1 MTKISMLRSHSGTK
15 CSQGS
20 LRSLQYWTHL
30 SVMAANRASTP
41 VCPPASSKTIR
52 ITKLLE
58 TKYRPAPRCQLW
70 KMSGLKLKGSKP
82 GRPGNVAH
90 GETESHGARAAAE
103 CIVLSHV
110 ALPRKSSKGKPSK
123 PAKHKWHT
131 PAACIVLSPLLGAR
145 RKWRSK
151 WAEAIKNGQS
161 PFIPTTAKRRVTL
174 PRGNWSARPC
184 HSKKSRSPAIKPIA
198 SSKAVGWSVISFN
211 AAKDSHLVRTS
222 ISSSGSE
229 LCSFDQTKMIQ
240 AKKLELQSWAKKA
253 NSGITSIII
262 HPDPEAGF
270 WVKKRT
276 LERRKIVVAT
286 LKLWGGAVVGRL
298 GKIKVPK
305 AQRTKTQL
313 GSKTAKS
320 RLPSFRFNLWAS
332 SWRYN
337 GCWRDLDVPLPR
349 TGWKESSISGS
360 FFLPQS
366 PKARGTSTQQTARW
380 QLWNLSTVRALLPSS
395 PCNLIGTVN
404 FSSSRDRMPKTLCS
418 GNKAL

>member
-1 MTKISMLRSHSGTK
+1 MTKISMLRSHTGTK

-30 SVMAANRASTP
+30 PVMAANRASTP
-41 VCPPASSKTIR
+41 VCSPASSKAIR

-103 CIVLSHV
+103 CIVLSHA

-161 PFIPTTAKRRVTL
+161 PLIPTTAKCRVTL
-174 PRGNWSARPC
+174 PRGNWSARPSR
-184 HSKKSRSPAIKPIA
+184 SKKSRSPAIKRIA

-229 LCSFDQTKMIQ
+229 MCSFHQTKIIQ

-253 NSGITSIII
+253 NWGIII
-262 HPDPEAGF
+262 HPDPEGRILGQETHFGTKENWWPQQAVRRSSG
-270 WVKKRT
+270 WASRQKK
-276 LERRKIVVAT
+276 K
-286 LKLWGGAVVGRL
+286 
-298 GKIKVPK
+298 PK
-305 AQRTKTQL
+305 AQRRNSQL
-313 GSKTAKS
+313 GSETAKS
-320 RLPSFRFNLWAS
+320 RPPSFRFNLWAS

-380 QLWNLSTVRALLPSS
+380 RQWSLSTVKALLPSS

-404 FSSSRDRMPKTLCS
+404 CSSSQDRMSKTLCS